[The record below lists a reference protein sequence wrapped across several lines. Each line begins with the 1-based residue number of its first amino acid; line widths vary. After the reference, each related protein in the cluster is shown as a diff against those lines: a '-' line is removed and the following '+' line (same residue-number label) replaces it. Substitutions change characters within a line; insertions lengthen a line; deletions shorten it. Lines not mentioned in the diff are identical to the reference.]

1 MKGGITGF
9 AIGVVKVVFF
19 VAVLL
24 VVVNSSSPAKAYAAL
39 DNAGDVAGK
48 AVVGT
53 IVFFKS
59 AGGAIQVPD
68 ADPTGGAG
76 GGGGG
81 SSN

>member
-1 MKGGITGF
+1 MKGGLTGF
-9 AIGVVKVVFF
+9 VIGVVKVVFL
-19 VAVLL
+19 VAVVL
-24 VVVNSSSPAKAYAAL
+24 VVVNSGSPQKAFAAL

-59 AGGAIQVPD
+59 ASGSVQDG
-68 ADPTGGAG
+68 TGSGESDG

-81 SSN
+81 SW

>member
-9 AIGVVKVVFF
+9 AIGVVKVVFL
-19 VAVLL
+19 VAVIL
-24 VVVNSSSPAKAYAAL
+24 VVVNSGSPAKAYAAL

-59 AGGAIQVPD
+59 AAGSVQLPD
-68 ADPTGGAG
+68 AAPTGAG